1 MKLGEDSEK
10 EDKEKKKEKCAEQ
23 KTEAEGKVEGGE
35 GERAAAA
42 VGEEKDQ
49 KPSNTCILYV
59 NSFSI
64 LIKH

>member
-1 MKLGEDSEK
+1 M
-10 EDKEKKKEKCAEQ
+10 
-23 KTEAEGKVEGGE
+23 EGGE

-64 LIKH
+64 LVKKLINLIHIFHIFRVTD